1 MADLQEKHVVSTI
14 TTITV
19 PTHPDQSRRSTRSTP
34 RASRMPPP
42 LTPKALQFP
51 VGSQPA
57 DEQSPLI
64 LPNGNFVTTLTLNSR
79 TCRWPVGDPTE
90 SGFHYCGQPPKSP
103 RPYCDAHER
112 KSYQPVRSRPIH
124 RPRLP

>member
-1 MADLQEKHVVSTI
+1 MPGLQKKHVVSTI
-14 TTITV
+14 TV
-19 PTHPDQSRRSTRSTP
+19 PMPHPDQSRRPTP
-34 RASRMPPP
+34 VDAACVADATAAHADGSSISR
-42 LTPKALQFP
+42 

-57 DEQSPLI
+57 DEQSALI

-79 TCRWPVGDPTE
+79 TCRWPVGDPTKL
-90 SGFHYCGQPPKSP
+90 GFHYCGQPPKSP

-112 KSYQPVRSRPIH
+112 KSCQPLRSRPIH